1 MAHFQQ
7 ILREE
12 NMEVEVLAKTAFVDE
27 LVGDQ
32 IKVQYIPSI
41 DVPEVH

>member
-1 MAHFQQ
+1 
-7 ILREE
+7 
-12 NMEVEVLAKTAFVDE
+12 MEVEVLAKTASVDE